1 MAKLST
7 GNSKLAK
14 DGIASYNIP
23 ALKDSTGFATCPN
36 AGICAGLCYAR
47 QGRYHT
53 PSVQAPREANV
64 ALLRD
69 CEANG
74 DYAPFINAMQV
85 ALEAL
90 PRRFKRVRI
99 HDSGDFFSA
108 SYLEA
113 WLEIAAANPGVEF
126 YAYTKMIRL
135 LAGYDLP
142 ANLRIVQSVGGLED
156 DAIDLARP
164 HSRIFS
170 SSEALLAAGYIDG
183 TKSDAPAYGGEVRI
197 GLIYHGTRKLT
208 GRQFDILS

>member
-1 MAKLST
+1 MVKLST
-7 GNSKLAK
+7 GNGKLAK
-14 DGIASYNIP
+14 EGIASFNIP
-23 ALKDSTGFATCPN
+23 ALKDSTGFTTCPN

-74 DYAPFINAMQV
+74 DYMPFIDAMHT
-85 ALEAL
+85 ALYEL
-90 PRRFKRVRI
+90 PKRFKRVRI

-108 SYLEA
+108 AYFEA
-113 WLEIAAANPGVEF
+113 WLDIVADSPAYEF
-126 YAYTKMIRL
+126 YAYTKMIEL
-135 LAGYDLP
+135 VSAYDLP
-142 ANLRIVQSVGGLED
+142 ANLHIVQSVGGLQD
-156 DAIDLARP
+156 DAIDTSRP
-164 HSRIFS
+164 HSRIFA
-170 SSEALLAAGYIDG
+170 SSEALLAAGYVDG

-197 GLIYHGTRKLT
+197 GLVYHGTRKLT